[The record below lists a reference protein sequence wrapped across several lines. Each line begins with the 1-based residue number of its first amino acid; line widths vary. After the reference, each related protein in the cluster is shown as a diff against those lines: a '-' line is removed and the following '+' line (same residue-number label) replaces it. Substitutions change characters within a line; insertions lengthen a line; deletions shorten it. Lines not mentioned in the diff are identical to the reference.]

1 VLKPKKRK
9 ELQQLEWP
17 KLNHSST
24 FFSLMPNRI
33 NAWVDKKS
41 EKWFGTPEKK
51 MRLLQYGVY
60 MSNIYAFFG
69 VLFLIWVLFHEQIT
83 ELWLNLTR

>member
-1 VLKPKKRK
+1 MLKPKKRK

-17 KLNHSST
+17 KPLFSL
-24 FFSLMPNRI
+24 FSLMPNRI

-69 VLFLIWVLFHEQIT
+69 VLFLIWVLFNEQIT
-83 ELWLNLTR
+83 ELWLNLTK